1 MTTEEI
7 EKQTKIVVEKV
18 ENFCK
23 DIYPHVDSV
32 RVFITK
38 HENNELGTTRYD
50 YGLGNWYAQ
59 YGQIKEWS
67 ENVVFGVGDKEIPGN
82 NEE

>member
-7 EKQTKIVVEKV
+7 DRQNEILIQKIKDL
-18 ENFCK
+18 CK
-23 DIYPHVDSV
+23 EVYPYIDSI

-59 YGQIKEWS
+59 YGQVKEWCETATENTSS
-67 ENVVFGVGDKEIPGN
+67 ES
-82 NEE
+82 